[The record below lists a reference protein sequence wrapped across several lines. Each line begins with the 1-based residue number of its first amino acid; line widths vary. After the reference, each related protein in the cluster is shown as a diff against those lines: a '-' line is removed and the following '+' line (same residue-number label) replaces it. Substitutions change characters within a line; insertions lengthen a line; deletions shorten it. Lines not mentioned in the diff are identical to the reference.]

1 MLPTELTVGQVAARS
16 GVAISTLH
24 FYESKGLI
32 RSRRN
37 RGNQRRYARDV
48 LRRIAF
54 IRVSQR
60 VGISL
65 DDIRRALDEL
75 PDNRTPTEDDWAH
88 LAKAWR
94 EDLNGRI
101 EQLLRLRDNL
111 TDCIGCGCLTIG
123 ACRLY
128 NPFDKLASEGPGPR
142 RLLAAASETHARTGK
157 ARPAM
162 HERRARK

>member
-1 MLPTELTVGQVAARS
+1 MSFSIFPLELTIGQVAARS

-24 FYESKGLI
+24 FYESKRLI
-32 RSRRN
+32 RSHRS

-48 LRRIAF
+48 LRRIGF

-60 VGISL
+60 VGIPL
-65 DDIRRALDEL
+65 AQIRRALEAL
-75 PDNRTPTEDDWAH
+75 PNSRTPTEEDWAR

-94 EDLNGRI
+94 VDLDARI
-101 EQLLRLRDNL
+101 DQLMRLRDNL

-142 RLLAAASETHARTGK
+142 RLQN
-157 ARPAM
+157 
-162 HERRARK
+162 

>member
-1 MLPTELTVGQVAARS
+1 
-16 GVAISTLH
+16 
-24 FYESKGLI
+24 
-32 RSRRN
+32 
-37 RGNQRRYARDV
+37 V
-48 LRRIAF
+48 LRRIGF

-65 DDIRRALDEL
+65 DDIRRALEEL
-75 PDNRTPTEDDWAH
+75 PDNRTPTEQDWAR

-94 EDLNGRI
+94 EDLDSRI

-128 NPFDKLASEGPGPR
+128 NPYDKLGSEGPGPR
-142 RLLAAASETHARTGK
+142 RVLTEATEVRPRAAGSAPAASGSRS
-157 ARPAM
+157 
-162 HERRARK
+162 RK

>member
-1 MLPTELTVGQVAARS
+1 MFSPELTVGQVAARS
-16 GVAISTLH
+16 GVAISTVH

-32 RSRRN
+32 RSRRS
-37 RGNQRRYARDV
+37 RGNQRRYTRDV
-48 LRRIAF
+48 LRRIGF

-65 DDIRRALDEL
+65 EDIRSALDEL
-75 PDNRTPTEDDWAH
+75 PDNRTPTEEDWAR

-94 EDLNGRI
+94 EDLDSRI
-101 EQLLRLRDNL
+101 EQLLRLRDNM

-128 NPFDKLASEGPGPR
+128 NPHDKLGSEGPGPR
-142 RLLAAASETHARTGK
+142 RLLAETISIDSRS
-157 ARPAM
+157 
-162 HERRARK
+162 